1 MFRGRNMKKIFFLLL
16 IAICGAG
23 IYGLFFLSNRSSG
36 ETSDKYKEFSFIS
49 EAEDI
54 EKTEFKRNDGM
65 YFLSLDYIKG
75 HLDEDAYYDENEK
88 TVVLVNDTGT
98 KRINLDSKEYD
109 LNGQKL
115 ELRQPATEE
124 NGKIFLPIEA
134 FIYDYPVSLRFV
146 NDKNLLLLDFEDVEY
161 AKGIST
167 GDGLNMR
174 EKDSLKSPIVS
185 ILKDQEEVYVYGE
198 IGDFY
203 KVRQVNG
210 YMGYI
215 QKDLLEVHFP
225 ENRFETEKNEKK
237 EAKEPLNLTW
247 DYTYGVQSDESV
259 GSIKNIPGLDV
270 VCPTWFS
277 ISDTEGSIT
286 DRGNYSYVRSYEN
299 LGIDVW
305 GYLDNSFDSQ
315 ITHEVLSSS
324 SKRAKVIN
332 KTFNLTK
339 RYNLSGINIDFEHV
353 NIEDRDL
360 ITQFVRELAGVF
372 KTEGLIV
379 SVDVTPQISGNVEN
393 EPYDRKEL
401 AKICDY
407 VMVMAYDQHW
417 ATSDKAGS
425 VAEYTWVEG
434 NINNLFR
441 SIPKEKFILCVP
453 FYSRLWEE
461 SGDNLTSSAISMGRV
476 REIITNKGLKP
487 TWDDEI
493 KQNYVEYSENGK
505 KYKMWIENAN
515 SIEWKAKLVNKYNL
529 RGIASWQ
536 KGFETAD
543 VWNVISDVLDYNIH
557 SK

>member
-1 MFRGRNMKKIFFLLL
+1 MKKLFFLLL

-23 IYGLFFLSNRSSG
+23 IYGLFFLRNRASG

-49 EAEDI
+49 EAQDI

-65 YFLSLDYIKG
+65 YFLSFDYIKE

-88 TVVLVNDTGT
+88 TVILVNDAGT
-98 KRINLDSKEYD
+98 KRIKLDSTEYD

-124 NGKIFLPIEA
+124 KGEIFLPIES

-174 EKDSLKSPIVS
+174 EKDSVKSPIVS
-185 ILKDQEEVYVYGE
+185 ILKDKEEVYVYGE

-203 KVRQVNG
+203 KVRQING

-215 QKDLLEVHFP
+215 QKDLLEVYFP

-237 EAKEPLNLTW
+237 EAVEPLNLTW

-259 GSIKNIPGLDV
+259 ENIKNIQGLDV

-277 ISDTEGSIT
+277 ISDTDGNIT
-286 DRGNYSYVRSYEN
+286 DRGNYAYVNAYAN

-305 GYLDNSFDSQ
+305 GYLDNSFDPQ
-315 ITHEVLSSS
+315 ITHDVLMSS

-332 KTFNLTK
+332 KTFNLVK
-339 RYNLSGINIDFEHV
+339 RYNLKGINVDFEHV

-379 SVDVTPQISGNVEN
+379 SVDVTPQISGDVQK

-434 NINNLFR
+434 NVNNLFR
-441 SIPKEKFILCVP
+441 SIPADKFILCVP

-461 SGDNLTSSAISMGRV
+461 SGGNLTSSAISMGRV
-476 REIITNKGLKP
+476 REIISSKGLTP

-493 KQNYVEYSENGK
+493 KQSYVEYSENGK
-505 KYKMWIENAN
+505 NYKMWIENAN

-536 KGFETAD
+536 KGFETSD
-543 VWNVISDVLDYNIH
+543 VWKVISDVLDNNIH